1 MLGRC
6 TVTSIAAWE
15 IGRDDEPRRI
25 PADRDFLEK
34 HLEEW
39 IERDPSLLAG
49 DVHWAA
55 RQLTLPDRSR
65 LDLLGL
71 SIDGTWV
78 IAELKP
84 GPPEGGAVNQALHYF
99 TQIASMTNGELA
111 ERIRVLT
118 SHGFDVPIRV
128 VTFQVLRGADGRRI
142 LLREIEDAPEG
153 GEGRGVSRSSLDDVL
168 VLAERGGVRPGFAAI
183 RRHLLG
189 RGYREHRRGTG
200 LNFNTGSRFQC
211 LWVRP
216 AEGTIHLAYL
226 GSNFP
231 MLFGVDERQAEAD
244 LGENSIDLAPD
255 EALARVTRW
264 ADVIDDYRGAE
275 APELEQDGS

>member
-1 MLGRC
+1 
-6 TVTSIAAWE
+6 
-15 IGRDDEPRRI
+15 
-25 PADRDFLEK
+25 
-34 HLEEW
+34 
-39 IERDPSLLAG
+39 
-49 DVHWAA
+49 
-55 RQLTLPDRSR
+55 
-65 LDLLGL
+65 
-71 SIDGTWV
+71 
-78 IAELKP
+78 
-84 GPPEGGAVNQALHYF
+84 
-99 TQIASMTNGELA
+99 MTNGELA
-111 ERIRVLT
+111 ERIRARGLSDAFTAAALEELESDAGDSARDYLLLVAGVGSGEAAQTAASVLT